1 MNKNTYNA
9 KHGNVSNQK
18 PTTGFQVLCV
28 TFLTSIR
35 TILGLFLETAKTENE
50 KLPIIYANIRV

>member
-1 MNKNTYNA
+1 MKNNTN
-9 KHGNVSNQK
+9 
-18 PTTGFQVLCV
+18 TTINSTFTLKTNSGFQVLCV

-35 TILGLFLETAKTENE
+35 TILGLFLELFKSETE

>member
-1 MNKNTYNA
+1 MNKKNNSTTYSTFTLKTN
-9 KHGNVSNQK
+9 
-18 PTTGFQVLCV
+18 TGFQVLCV

-35 TILGLFLETAKTENE
+35 TILGLFLELFKSDTI